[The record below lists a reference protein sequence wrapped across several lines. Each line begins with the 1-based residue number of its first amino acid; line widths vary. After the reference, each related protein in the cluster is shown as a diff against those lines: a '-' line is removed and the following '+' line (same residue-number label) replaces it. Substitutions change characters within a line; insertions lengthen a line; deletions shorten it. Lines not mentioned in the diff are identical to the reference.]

1 MKVLSGQSEKNMN
14 LADRP
19 FALYPAMTWEHKNH
33 LRLLEAVAYLR
44 DSEALD
50 LRIICTG
57 FKTDFWPNIER
68 RLNELGLNEAVKF
81 PGLVP
86 LNELNALYRAAQF
99 VFVPTLFEAASAPV
113 FEAWQHGAPV
123 ACSTVTS
130 LPDQVADAALLFDP
144 FAEKE
149 IASALARMT
158 TDFTLREDLRRRG
171 TRRLKDF
178 SLERTAK
185 AYRAVYRRAGGR
197 ELSEEDRRLLAGD
210 GMQQIQK
217 RDRGT
222 TGMTKRFIPVAAPL
236 LTGNEKAYVLDC
248 IESSWISSCGKYVEK
263 FERTFADFCGVR
275 YAVSCSSGTA
285 ALHVALL
292 ALGVGPGDEVIVPT
306 LTFVATANA
315 VTYCG
320 ARPRF
325 VDIEPDTWTLD
336 PGLVEAK
343 ITARTK
349 AILPVHLYG
358 HVANMDAITEIARR
372 HNLFVVEDAAEAHG
386 AEFRGRRVG
395 SLSDVAAF
403 SFYGNKIISC
413 GEGGMV
419 VTDSEPLARYA
430 AQLRGQG
437 VDSKKRYW
445 FPIIGYNYRMPNLT
459 AAVGLA
465 QLERID
471 CHLNRRREVAS
482 WYRDNLRDVPG
493 IGWQAPKDGQGK
505 R

>member
-1 MKVLSGQSEKNMN
+1 
-14 LADRP
+14 
-19 FALYPAMTWEHKNH
+19 
-33 LRLLEAVAYLR
+33 
-44 DSEALD
+44 
-50 LRIICTG
+50 
-57 FKTDFWPNIER
+57 
-68 RLNELGLNEAVKF
+68 
-81 PGLVP
+81 
-86 LNELNALYRAAQF
+86 
-99 VFVPTLFEAASAPV
+99 
-113 FEAWQHGAPV
+113 
-123 ACSTVTS
+123 
-130 LPDQVADAALLFDP
+130 
-144 FAEKE
+144 
-149 IASALARMT
+149 
-158 TDFTLREDLRRRG
+158 
-171 TRRLKDF
+171 
-178 SLERTAK
+178 
-185 AYRAVYRRAGGR
+185 
-197 ELSEEDRRLLAGD
+197 
-210 GMQQIQK
+210 
-217 RDRGT
+217 
-222 TGMTKRFIPVAAPL
+222 MTKRFIPVAAPFL
-236 LTGNEKAYVLDC
+236 AGNEKAYVLDC
-248 IESSWISSCGKYVEK
+248 IESSWISSCGKYVER
-263 FERTFADFCGVR
+263 FERTFADYCGVR

-325 VDIEPDTWTLD
+325 VDIDPETWTLD

-343 ITARTK
+343 ITPRTK

-358 HVANMDAITEIARR
+358 HVANMDAITVVARR
-372 HNLFVVEDAAEAHG
+372 HKLFVLEDAAEAHG
-386 AEFRGRRVG
+386 AKFHGRPIG

-403 SFYGNKIISC
+403 SFYGNKIITS

-419 VTDSEPLARYA
+419 VTDSEPLARHA

-493 IGWQAPKDGQGK
+493 IEWQAPKDGSGNVDWLFTITLNEPIRVTRDDAIDRLSK
-505 R
+505 RGVETRPVFYPMHTLPPYREMGQEDGQFPVAERIARSGLSLPTWAGLQREDVVYVCDALRECIGDTR

>member
-1 MKVLSGQSEKNMN
+1 
-14 LADRP
+14 
-19 FALYPAMTWEHKNH
+19 MT
-33 LRLLEAVAYLR
+33 R
-44 DSEALD
+44 
-50 LRIICTG
+50 
-57 FKTDFWPNIER
+57 
-68 RLNELGLNEAVKF
+68 
-81 PGLVP
+81 
-86 LNELNALYRAAQF
+86 
-99 VFVPTLFEAASAPV
+99 
-113 FEAWQHGAPV
+113 
-123 ACSTVTS
+123 
-130 LPDQVADAALLFDP
+130 
-144 FAEKE
+144 
-149 IASALARMT
+149 
-158 TDFTLREDLRRRG
+158 
-171 TRRLKDF
+171 
-178 SLERTAK
+178 
-185 AYRAVYRRAGGR
+185 
-197 ELSEEDRRLLAGD
+197 
-210 GMQQIQK
+210 
-217 RDRGT
+217 
-222 TGMTKRFIPVAAPL
+222 RFIPVAAPVMA
-236 LTGNEKAYVLDC
+236 GNEKAYVLDC

-275 YAVSCSSGTA
+275 HAVSCSSGTA

-292 ALGVGPGDEVIVPT
+292 ALGVGSGDEVIVPT

-325 VDIEPDTWTLD
+325 VDIEPDSWTLD
-336 PGLVEAK
+336 PGLVAAK

-372 HNLFVVEDAAEAHG
+372 HKLFVVEDAAEAHG

-403 SFYGNKIISC
+403 SFYGNKIIAC

-419 VTDSEPLARYA
+419 VTDSERLARYA

-437 VDSKKRYW
+437 VDLEKRYW

-471 CHLNRRREVAS
+471 WHLERRREVVS
-482 WYRDNLRDVPG
+482 WYRDILGDVPG
-493 IGWQAPKDGQGK
+493 IGWQGARDGTGNVDWLFTIILDESIRVSRDDVIARLSQHGVETRPVFYPMHTLPPYREMGQEDGDFPVADRIARSGLSLPTWAGLQREDVVYVCDALRESICDAK
-505 R
+505 IVRGFK

>member
-1 MKVLSGQSEKNMN
+1 
-14 LADRP
+14 
-19 FALYPAMTWEHKNH
+19 
-33 LRLLEAVAYLR
+33 
-44 DSEALD
+44 
-50 LRIICTG
+50 
-57 FKTDFWPNIER
+57 
-68 RLNELGLNEAVKF
+68 
-81 PGLVP
+81 
-86 LNELNALYRAAQF
+86 
-99 VFVPTLFEAASAPV
+99 
-113 FEAWQHGAPV
+113 
-123 ACSTVTS
+123 
-130 LPDQVADAALLFDP
+130 
-144 FAEKE
+144 
-149 IASALARMT
+149 
-158 TDFTLREDLRRRG
+158 
-171 TRRLKDF
+171 
-178 SLERTAK
+178 
-185 AYRAVYRRAGGR
+185 
-197 ELSEEDRRLLAGD
+197 
-210 GMQQIQK
+210 
-217 RDRGT
+217 
-222 TGMTKRFIPVAAPL
+222 MTKRFIPIAAPVL
-236 LTGNEKAYVLDC
+236 AGNEKVYVLDC
-248 IESSWISSCGKYVEK
+248 IESSWISSCGKYVER

-325 VDIEPDTWTLD
+325 VDIEPDTWTID
-336 PGLVEAK
+336 PGLIEAR
-343 ITARTK
+343 ITPRTK

-358 HVANMDAITEIARR
+358 HVANMDDITEIARR

-386 AEFRGRRVG
+386 AEFRGRRIG
-395 SLSDVAAF
+395 SLNDAAAF
-403 SFYGNKIISC
+403 SFYGNKIITC

-419 VTDSEPLARYA
+419 VTDSERLARCA

-471 CHLNRRREVAS
+471 YHLNRRREVAS

-493 IGWQAPKDGQGK
+493 IEWQAPRDGRRSVDWLFTITLNEPIRVTRDDVIDRLSK
-505 R
+505 RGVETRPVFYPMHTLPPYREMGQEDGDFPIADRVARSGLSLPTWAGLQRDDVVYVCEALRECIGDARAAAARVISIRSSQNRER

>member
-1 MKVLSGQSEKNMN
+1 
-14 LADRP
+14 
-19 FALYPAMTWEHKNH
+19 MT
-33 LRLLEAVAYLR
+33 R
-44 DSEALD
+44 
-50 LRIICTG
+50 
-57 FKTDFWPNIER
+57 
-68 RLNELGLNEAVKF
+68 
-81 PGLVP
+81 
-86 LNELNALYRAAQF
+86 
-99 VFVPTLFEAASAPV
+99 
-113 FEAWQHGAPV
+113 
-123 ACSTVTS
+123 
-130 LPDQVADAALLFDP
+130 
-144 FAEKE
+144 
-149 IASALARMT
+149 
-158 TDFTLREDLRRRG
+158 
-171 TRRLKDF
+171 
-178 SLERTAK
+178 
-185 AYRAVYRRAGGR
+185 
-197 ELSEEDRRLLAGD
+197 
-210 GMQQIQK
+210 
-217 RDRGT
+217 
-222 TGMTKRFIPVAAPL
+222 RFIPVAAPL
-236 LTGNEKAYVLDC
+236 LAGNEKAYVLDC
-248 IESSWISSCGKYVEK
+248 IESSWISSCGKYVER

-336 PGLVEAK
+336 PNLVEAK
-343 ITARTK
+343 ITPRTK

-386 AEFRGRRVG
+386 AEFRGRRIG
-395 SLSDVAAF
+395 SLNDAAAF
-403 SFYGNKIISC
+403 SFYGNKIITC

-419 VTDSEPLARYA
+419 VTDSERLARCA

-471 CHLNRRREVAS
+471 CHLNLRREVAS
-482 WYRDNLRDVPG
+482 WYRDSLRDVPG
-493 IGWQAPKDGQGK
+493 IEWQAPKDGRRNVDWLFTITLNEPIRVTRDDVIDRLSRRGVETRPVFYPMHTLPPYREMGQEDGDFPVADRVARSGLSLPTWAGLQREDVVYVCEALRECIGDSK
-505 R
+505 AAAARVTSAK